1 MNAGSLDA
9 VVIGSGPNGLAAALA
24 LARAG
29 LSVEVLEVA
38 STPGG
43 GCRTEELTLPGFSH
57 DVCSTIQSMVSLSP
71 FFREFSDVARAIT
84 MREPE
89 VAFAHPLDDGRAAFV
104 STSLEDTVQGL
115 GVDGS
120 TYRRLMEPLVRDA
133 PRLASAVLSPLR
145 KPPSNPLTM
154 AHFARNGLPSAE
166 HLAKRFSTPEAR
178 GLIAGVCAHSMLSLD
193 APVTAA
199 FGIFLAVTAH
209 AGGWPVVEGGSGRLV
224 SALVDALKNEGSEI
238 RLDRAVRTM
247 SDVPSAR
254 ATVFDTSVPGLL
266 AIAGERVSPR
276 YKNSVSRF
284 ERGPG
289 VFKVDWALSGPVPWT
304 AEVARRAGTV
314 HVGGSFEEIAASEA
328 DVAQGRHSE
337 TPYCIVV
344 QASVADA
351 TRAPDGQHTLWAY
364 CHVPNGSSVDMTGHI
379 ERQIERF
386 APGFRDLVLARV
398 STSTAEGERHNAN
411 YLGGDISGGAGTLRQ
426 TIFRPALRWNEYRTG
441 AKGLYLCSASTPPG
455 GGVHGMCGWGAA
467 RTVLHD
473 LGIPGRPQSGP

>member
-1 MNAGSLDA
+1 MTSGSLDA
-9 VVIGSGPNGLAAALA
+9 VVVGSGPNGLAAALA

-29 LSVEVLEVA
+29 LSVEILEAA

-57 DVCSTIQSMVSLSP
+57 DVCSTIQSMVALSP
-71 FFREFSDVARAIT
+71 FFREFSDITEAIT
-84 MREPE
+84 MRSPE

-104 STSLEDTVQGL
+104 STSLDDTVAAL
-115 GVDGS
+115 GDDGS
-120 TYRRLMEPLVRDA
+120 TYRRLFEPLVKDA
-133 PRLASAVLSPLR
+133 PRLAATVLSPLR
-145 KPPSNPLTM
+145 TPPSNPFTM
-154 AHFARNGLPSAE
+154 AHFARNGLPSAR

-178 GLIAGVCAHSMLSLD
+178 GLIAGVCAHSMLPLD

-199 FGIFLAVTAH
+199 FGLFLAVTAH
-209 AGGWPVVEGGSGRLV
+209 AGGWPVIEGGSGYLV
-224 SALVDALKNEGSEI
+224 SALVDALKKEGVEI
-238 RLDRAVRTM
+238 RLDHPVRSM
-247 SDVPSAR
+247 SDLPGAR
-254 ATVFDTSVPGLL
+254 ATVFDTSVPGFL
-266 AIAGERVSPR
+266 AIAGEQLSSR
-276 YKNSVSRF
+276 YKNAVSHF

-289 VFKVDWALSGPVPWT
+289 VFKVDWALSGPVPWA

-314 HVGGSFEEIAASEA
+314 HVGGSFEEVAVSED
-328 DVAQGRHSE
+328 DVAHGRHSE
-337 TPYCIVV
+337 TPYCLVV

-351 TRAPDGQHTLWAY
+351 TRAPAGQHTLWAY
-364 CHVPNGSSVDMTGHI
+364 CHVPNGSSVDMTERI

-426 TIFRPALRWNEYRTG
+426 TILRPALRWNEYRTG
-441 AKGLYLCSASTPPG
+441 TRGFYLCSSSTPPG

-467 RTVLHD
+467 RAVLSD
-473 LGIPGRPQSGP
+473 LHGRG